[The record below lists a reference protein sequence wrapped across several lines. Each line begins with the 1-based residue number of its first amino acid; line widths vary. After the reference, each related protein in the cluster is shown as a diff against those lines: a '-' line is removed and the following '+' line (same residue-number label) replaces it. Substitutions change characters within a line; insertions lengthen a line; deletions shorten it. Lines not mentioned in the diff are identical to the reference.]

1 MNYGNFSSPV
11 VSWDSYM
18 QQNEIVKNWASSM
31 RVKLKAS
38 AAQFKKGKKGTI
50 VRKSKSGAERNE
62 EKLID
67 SIKHRVYYA
76 HGIAE
81 GVGFRI
87 ERHGVFV
94 HKGVGRGY
102 KMVNGMVIRYATG
115 PMINGGRKPVDW
127 FNSIVDQDTEKL
139 ANDLAQVNA
148 DASVNAMRM
157 RIN

>member
-1 MNYGNFSSPV
+1 MNYGDFSSPV
-11 VSWDSYM
+11 VSWDNYM
-18 QQNEIVKNWASSM
+18 QQNEIVKNWASKM
-31 RVKLKAS
+31 RDKLKAS
-38 AAQFKKGKKGTI
+38 ATQFTKGKKGTVI
-50 VRKSKSGAERNE
+50 RRSKGGMERTE

-67 SIKHRVYYA
+67 SIKQRVYYA
-76 HGIAE
+76 HGIVE
-81 GVGFRI
+81 GAGFRI

-102 KMVNGMVIRYATG
+102 KMVNGMVQRYAKG
-115 PMINGGRKPVDW
+115 PMVNGGRKPVDW
-127 FNSIVDQDTEKL
+127 FNSIVDQDTQKL